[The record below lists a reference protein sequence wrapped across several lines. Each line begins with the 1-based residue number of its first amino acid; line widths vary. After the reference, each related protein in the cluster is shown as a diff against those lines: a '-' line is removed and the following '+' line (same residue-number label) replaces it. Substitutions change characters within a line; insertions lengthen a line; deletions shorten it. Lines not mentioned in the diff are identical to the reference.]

1 MVKLRE
7 PLIVDSVSPLDEKI
21 NVGAFTLTFRGL
33 LYLLGTLILAYT
45 FYAKHT
51 PAGYVAALATFTV
64 GLTLVF
70 YPPKSQ
76 SIETIIILAAAYLA
90 GNTVKTG
97 GNKQPATA
105 AGGGGQTK
113 PKPRPKRE
121 TKPGAK
127 GAGGMQAQAKPA
139 GGGERPAPRGGGR
152 TQPQRPQKQKAPS
165 RPPQPQPRIQIQTQ
179 TSIQT
184 PSAAPSS
191 TEPAD
196 KEEALTPPAGAVVGA
211 GSEKMKAGLGEP
223 PADPAYAKRVEGYVY
238 TEMSTYTA
246 SMLRGLASQLFRTQR
261 YREYTGH
268 QPLLEVLQI
277 YVTPLAG
284 LPLAERAPSSGGR
297 GEEVSQR

>member
-64 GLTLVF
+64 GLILVF

-90 GNTVKTG
+90 GTVKAG
-97 GNKQPATA
+97 GNKQ
-105 AGGGGQTK
+105 
-113 PKPRPKRE
+113 
-121 TKPGAK
+121 
-127 GAGGMQAQAKPA
+127 
-139 GGGERPAPRGGGR
+139 PAPRGGGR

-268 QPLLEVLQI
+268 QPLLEALQI
-277 YVTPLAG
+277 YITPLAG

-297 GEEVSQR
+297 GEEGSQR